1 MITESFEDGDGGTL
15 AVMAGNGTMTSG
27 PAAGDVLFSAVS
39 DARFLVTDPGT
50 AAAMPSIDEVPLIRG
65 RREPCSKAV
74 HFDRED
80 DLRGGRRY
88 VDAVTG
94 LTVLCIWPG
103 RGSLGYQGR
112 RLSPASP
119 RKRRVAAPTRAPI

>member
-1 MITESFEDGDGGTL
+1 MITEPFEDSDDGML
-15 AVMAGNGTMTSG
+15 AVTAGAGTMTTR

-39 DARFLVTDPGT
+39 DARFLVTDAGA
-50 AAAMPSIDEVPLIRG
+50 AAAMPSIDEVPLVLG

-74 HFDRED
+74 RFTRDD
-80 DLRGGRRY
+80 DLSGGQRY

-94 LTVLCIWPG
+94 LTLLCIWPG

>member
-1 MITESFEDGDGGTL
+1 VITESFEDSDGGTL
-15 AVMAGNGTMTSG
+15 AVTAGTGTMTSRA
-27 PAAGDVLFSAVS
+27 AAGDVLFSPVS
-39 DARFLVTDPGT
+39 DARFLVTDPGA
-50 AAAMPSIDEVPLIRG
+50 AAAMPSVDDVPLILG
-65 RREPCSKAV
+65 TREPCSKAV
-74 HFDRED
+74 HFIQD
-80 DLRGGRRY
+80 DGLQGGQRY

-94 LTVLCIWPG
+94 LTLLCIWPG